1 MNGSHNS
8 SSTVLAEQSSV
19 GELVAQASQQL
30 SQLVRQEMRLAQV
43 ELVGKAKLAGIGAGL
58 FGGAGLIAF
67 VALQVLAAAAV
78 AALSLVWVVWAAALI
93 AAAGLLV
100 VAGIVALVAKSEMSR
115 AFPPVPQT
123 AIESVKADVD
133 MLTERAHR

>member
-1 MNGSHNS
+1 MTGSHDS
-8 SSTVLAEQSSV
+8 SSAEQSSV

-30 SQLVRQEMRLAQV
+30 SRLVRQEMRMAQAELA
-43 ELVGKAKLAGIGAGL
+43 GKAKRAGIGAGL

-67 VALQVLAAAAV
+67 VALQVFAAAAV
-78 AALSLVWVVWAAALI
+78 AALSLVLAVWAAALI

-100 VAGIVALVAKSEMSR
+100 LAGIVALAAKSETSR

-123 AIESVKADVD
+123 AIENVKADVS
-133 MLTERAHR
+133 MLTERAHP